1 MEKQSESPK
10 ERINVTY
17 KPATGDVQEDV
28 EIPYKM
34 TILGEYNPNE
44 EKVPVEEKRAIK
56 IDKNNFNDVLKAQNL
71 SVNFNVDNKLID
83 EDDASLNVNLK
94 INSVK
99 DFSPE
104 KIVENVPEMKV
115 LMQLRQSLM
124 ALKGPL
130 GNVPAFRKAIEEAI
144 SNKEER
150 DKLMAELSLGSKE

>member
-44 EKVPVEEKRAIK
+44 ERVPVEEKRAIK

-71 SVNFNVDNKLID
+71 SVNFNVDNKLIEE
-83 EDDASLNVNLK
+83 EDSSLNVNLK

>member
-1 MEKQSESPK
+1 MNKQSESPK

-17 KPATGDVQEDV
+17 RPATGDVQEDV
-28 EIPYKM
+28 EIPYKL

-44 EKVPVEEKRAIK
+44 ERVSIEEKRAIK

-71 SVNFNVDNKLID
+71 SVNFNVDNRLIED
-83 EDDASLNVNLK
+83 EDASLNVNLK
-94 INSVK
+94 INGIK

-104 KIVENVPEMKV
+104 KIVESVPEMKV

-150 DKLMAELSLGSKE
+150 DKLMAELSLSAK

>member
-1 MEKQSESPK
+1 MNKQSESPK

-17 KPATGDVQEDV
+17 RPATGDVQEDV
-28 EIPYKM
+28 EIPYKL

-44 EKVPVEEKRAIK
+44 ERVSIEEKRAIK

-71 SVNFNVDNKLID
+71 SVNFNVDNKLIED
-83 EDDASLNVNLK
+83 EDASLNVNLK
-94 INSVK
+94 INGIK

-104 KIVENVPEMKV
+104 KIVESVPEMKV

-150 DKLMAELSLGSKE
+150 DKLMAELSLSVK

>member
-1 MEKQSESPK
+1 MYNQSESPK

-17 KPATGDVQEDV
+17 KPATGDVCEDV

-56 IDKNNFNDVLKAQNL
+56 IDKNNFNDVLKAQKL
-71 SVNFNVDNKLID
+71 SVNFNVANKLVE
-83 EDDASLNVNLK
+83 EDNASLNVNLN
-94 INSVK
+94 INGIK

-104 KIVENVPEMKV
+104 NIVENIPELKV
-115 LMQLRQSLM
+115 LMQLRQSLI

-130 GNVPAFRKAIEEAI
+130 GNVPSFRKAIEEAI

-150 DKLMAELSLGSKE
+150 DKLMAELSSK

>member
-17 KPATGDVQEDV
+17 KPATGDALEDV
-28 EIPYKM
+28 EIPYKL

-44 EKVPVEEKRAIK
+44 EKVPVEEKRAVK
-56 IDKNNFNDVLKAQNL
+56 IDKSNFNDVLKAQNL

-83 EDDASLNVNLK
+83 EEDSSLNVNLK
-94 INSVK
+94 INTVK

-130 GNVPAFRKAIEEAI
+130 GNVPAFRKAIEKAI

-150 DKLMAELSLGSKE
+150 DKLMEELSLSSKE